1 MNRKVFALG
10 RMKAGAMNKTEAAYA
25 QKLELHKRAG
35 EVLWYAFEGVTLKLA
50 DGCRYTPDFAVM
62 LADGVIEMHEVKVAA
77 NKFPFRFVA
86 VYKQAKKDGG
96 GWRIEEF

>member
-1 MNRKVFALG
+1 MNKRVLALG

-62 LADGVIEMHEVKVAA
+62 LADGVIEMHEVKGYWTEDARAKIKVAA
-77 NKFPFRFVA
+77 NKCHACGRR
-86 VYKQAKKDGG
+86 Y
-96 GWRIEEF
+96 